1 MWFHGTYLKDKFHAG
16 QKIALYG
23 KLEGSRSGNAL
34 GAIPGSTRFK
44 MIQPTFEIL
53 PDSNATG
60 EDAEFILLE
69 MGRIVPVYESLGGK
83 TPWGSKL
90 TSRWTRRILWTIF
103 KDLAESEVPPQTP
116 SSRPERS
123 AAERPPVFR
132 RDRQRIYGSTGGHTL
147 RPILYSAETGNEST
161 GAPSSPTASSSAKAG
176 SHNASAAAQTPLA
189 VRAGRNPP
197 HQPPRPPPLSHP
209 HGSPPRPPLPPPPAP
224 P

>member
-34 GAIPGSTRFK
+34 HAPPGSTRFK

-69 MGRIVPVYESLGGK
+69 MGRIVPVYEYLGGK
-83 TPWGSKL
+83 APTGSKL

-103 KDLAESEVPPQTP
+103 KDLAESEPLSATSSTTQIRVPQ
-116 SSRPERS
+116 
-123 AAERPPVFR
+123 V
-132 RDRQRIYGSTGGHTL
+132 
-147 RPILYSAETGNEST
+147 PILGP
-161 GAPSSPTASSSAKAG
+161 GF
-176 SHNASAAAQTPLA
+176 
-189 VRAGRNPP
+189 
-197 HQPPRPPPLSHP
+197 PPLSAP
-209 HGSPPRPPLPPPPAP
+209 PREASRRPRRTAKPSPPLSARASNSPPAWP
-224 P
+224 PSATSTSHPPALP